1 MLFKMLFAV
10 ALLFGVSLAQRPSNL
25 TICDYYALNLYGAN
39 TNTTQLKLM
48 QSIVSLAYA
57 GGANLPNVPTDLT
70 GVFNPGTFNG
80 TPVDL
85 QSWFNGSKESTN
97 LNGAPVATDWLD
109 GGGLAPLE
117 AFLTG
122 QTATVNIN
130 NSTNQ

>member
-25 TICDYYALNLYGAN
+25 TICDYYALSLYGAN
-39 TNTTQLKLM
+39 TNVTQLKLM

-57 GGANLPNVPTDLT
+57 GGANLPNVSPDLT
-70 GVFNPGTFNG
+70 GIFNPGTFNG

-85 QSWFNGSKESTN
+85 QAWFNGSKASTN
-97 LNGAPVATDWLD
+97 LNDAPVATDWLD
-109 GGGLAPLE
+109 GGALAPLE

-122 QTATVNIN
+122 QTQTVIIN